1 MQSDAINKF
10 AIQMNIQWAFVDL
23 LLQVA
28 GEIGKER
35 HAVLSFLQKSCSTL
49 QLRILVHVIT
59 WCFCMLSV
67 LSICSIWLLFKKEIP
82 WLPQDDYDKLA
93 LQYLSYARCLILDTF
108 LWLSEWWTVINF
120 LHFAKIL
127 VPIVLVYSIYSLK
140 FECHKGIVASL
151 GCNLKFPS
159 TDHPSRATRFWK
171 KFDQT
176 HPKYDCRLQGTC
188 CTCLLPWCMPLALR

>member
-10 AIQMNIQWAFVDL
+10 AILMNIQWAFVDL

-67 LSICSIWLLFKKEIP
+67 PSICSIWLLFKKAIP

-93 LQYLSYARCLILDTF
+93 LQYLSYARCLILDAF
-108 LWLSEWWTVINF
+108 LWLSEWWTVINLRTTF
-120 LHFAKIL
+120 CQDLGAHCPRIFHL
-127 VPIVLVYSIYSLK
+127 LFEVWVPQGHCCEPWLQLEVSIDRS
-140 FECHKGIVASL
+140 
-151 GCNLKFPS
+151 S
-159 TDHPSRATRFWK
+159 TNGH
-171 KFDQT
+171 
-176 HPKYDCRLQGTC
+176 
-188 CTCLLPWCMPLALR
+188 